1 MSVYNVGGLVMTS
14 IESVLERYGNGID
27 TEDFAEQLDQLM
39 QRRPDADPRGLSLHD
54 REILTVVGVPAAD
67 LDRSGPDLLARAG
80 QLLQASSS
88 ALSVAAAAARLGRS
102 VSRVRGAIADG
113 SLYGNKVGRYWL
125 IPAWQL
131 GGSDPIPHLRKII
144 AAIPAGTSAMTID
157 RVMTQATDE
166 LYLDGKAVSPR
177 DWLLAGNPP
186 AAVIDL
192 VAQLYTW

>member
-1 MSVYNVGGLVMTS
+1 MTS

-27 TEDFAEQLDQLM
+27 AADFAEQLDQLM
-39 QRRPDADPRGLSLHD
+39 RRRPDADPRSLSQHD
-54 REILTVVGVPAAD
+54 REVLTAVGVPGAD
-67 LDRSGPDLLARAG
+67 LDRPGPDLLALAG
-80 QLLQASSS
+80 QLLKASTS

-102 VSRVRGAIADG
+102 VSRVRGAIADS

-131 GGSDPIPHLRKII
+131 SGADPIPHLRKVI
-144 AAIPAGTSAMTID
+144 AAIPAGTSALAID

-166 LYLDGKAVSPR
+166 LYLDGTAVSPR

-186 AAVIDL
+186 AAVTDL
-192 VAQLYTW
+192 VAQLYAW